1 MSGSGGSG
9 QGGPG
14 PTPPHPVQPSPTPPA
29 PAAPGPAQPKAS
41 KAGRNLPAA
50 ISVGVALGA
59 LVIGTLLFAPKWWVV
74 LVAVAIG
81 LAVWE
86 LFKRLRQ
93 EGILLPLPPLL
104 IGGPATVLSTW
115 WFGVNGALTGY
126 AVTAVLSMIW
136 CLLRAGLKGKPVN
149 YVRDVSIAVFVATW
163 VVLLGALA
171 ALLVLTEKKE
181 APVFLLMIC
190 VACSD
195 IGGYAAGVLFGKHP
209 MVPQI
214 SPKKSWEGFAGSI
227 TAGVVGGA
235 LVTHFLLEEP
245 ALIGAALGAVL
256 VVFATLGDLIESQ
269 FKRDLGIKDM
279 GTLLPGHGGLMD
291 RLDSLLMAVP
301 VVWVVVNLVGYEVV
315 V

>member
-9 QGGPG
+9 QQNPG
-14 PTPPHPVQPSPTPPA
+14 PV
-29 PAAPGPAQPKAS
+29 APGQPAQKAS

-50 ISVGVALGA
+50 IAVGVGLGA
-59 LVIGTLLFAPKWWVV
+59 LVIGTLLFAPKWWVA
-74 LVAVAIG
+74 LVALAVA

-104 IGGPATVLSTW
+104 IGGPATVLSTL
-115 WFGVNGALTGY
+115 WFGVYGALTGY
-126 AVTAVLSMIW
+126 AVTAVLSMMW
-136 CLLRAGLKGKPVN
+136 CLLREGLGGKPVN
-149 YVRDVSIAVFVATW
+149 FVRDVSIAVFVATW
-163 VVLLGALA
+163 VVLLGSLGAM
-171 ALLVLTEKKE
+171 LVLTEE
-181 APVFLLMIC
+181 GGYAAPVFLLMIC

-195 IGGYAAGVLFGKHP
+195 IGGYVVGVLFGKHP

-214 SPKKSWEGFAGSI
+214 SPKKSWEGFAGSAV
-227 TAGVVGGA
+227 AGLVGGA
-235 LVTHFLLEEP
+235 LVTHFLLGES
-245 ALIGAALGAVL
+245 ALVGAALGVVL
-256 VVFATLGDLIESQ
+256 VVFGTLGDLIESQ

-301 VVWVVVNLVGYEVV
+301 VVWVVVNLLGYEVV